1 MLEDSYEPLSIEQK
15 WQSEWELKNQF
26 KPVESDKQ
34 FSIVIP
40 PPNVTGSLHMGHA
53 LEHSIIDVIVRIK
66 RLQGFETLWV
76 PGTDHAG
83 IITQLLVE
91 NELSEKGLSKED
103 VGRENFISKV
113 WEWKEKSGENI
124 SGQMK
129 KLGMSC
135 DWSRERF
142 TMDEGLS
149 AAVRQVF
156 VTLYDSGF
164 IYKGSRMVNWDTKL
178 MSAVSD
184 LEVNLEEQTGKLWS
198 VKYKCGDEFITIAT
212 TRPETILADTAV
224 AVNPDD
230 ERYKNFIGKTAIIP
244 IVNREVPIIADEY
257 VDKEFGSGCV
267 KITPAHDFND
277 YEIGLKHDLEVISCM
292 KLDGTMSDDDFMPEN
307 YKNLDR
313 FEARDQIVSELSEL
327 GFLVSADDHVIQ
339 LPKGDRSKSILEPM
353 ITDQWFVKTK
363 ELADRGIAEVENEN
377 MKFIPKNWEKT
388 YFEWMYNIQ
397 DWCISRQIWWGHQIP
412 AWYDEDGNIYVA
424 TTESEVRAKYKL
436 SDDLKLS
443 QDKDVLDTWFSS
455 ALWPFS
461 TLGWPEESTDLEKY
475 YPTSLLVTGFDIIFF
490 WVARMIMMGL
500 NFNDDVPF
508 KDILIH
514 GLVRDSKGR
523 KMSKSLKNT
532 IDPLELSEKHGADA
546 LRFSLIEK
554 AAPGQDVPFDEE
566 WTIAAAKKFGN
577 KLWNAAKFVHLYSPE
592 EKRTDEIKEITCP
605 ENVWIASRFDEVLA
619 EFNELFEKYK
629 ISDAYKLIYNFVWSD
644 LFDWYFEFSK
654 NLIDD
659 EKTKDET
666 MFVLRTIF
674 LKSIKILNPAMP
686 HITEEIWSTFED
698 DLLINNTWPE
708 DEGKELNPEVNDVEN
723 LKEVISQIRNFKATY
738 QLKNKE
744 ILKLNSSKDV
754 SPWFTK
760 QLENIG
766 NIELNLNSTE
776 DKNKKQV
783 VFQSGNYE
791 FYLLAE
797 DYIDIDVEIKK
808 LDKKIEDLSKTLA
821 VSRSRLENE
830 KFIKNAKEELIEK
843 EKQNVIEVENEI
855 ELLKQTRDQF
865 SV

>member
-230 ERYKNFIGKTAIIP
+230 ERYKSFIGKTAIIP

-313 FEARDQIVSELSEL
+313 FEARDQILNELSEL

-424 TTESEVRAKYKL
+424 TTESEVREKYKL

-461 TLGWPEESTDLEKY
+461 TLGWPEESTDLKKY

-566 WTIAAAKKFGN
+566 WTIAAKKFGN

-666 MFVLRTIF
+666 MFVLRTTF

-708 DEGKELNPEVNDVEN
+708 VEGKELNPEANDVEN

-744 ILKLNSSKDV
+744 ILKLNLSKDV

-766 NIELNLNSTE
+766 NVELNLNSPE
-776 DKNKKQV
+776 DKDKKQV

>member
-230 ERYKNFIGKTAIIP
+230 ERYKSFIGKTAIIP

-313 FEARDQIVSELSEL
+313 FEARDQIVNELSEL

-424 TTESEVRAKYKL
+424 TTESEVREKYKL

-461 TLGWPEESTDLEKY
+461 TLGWPEESTDLKKY

-566 WTIAAAKKFGN
+566 WTIAAKKFGN

-605 ENVWIASRFDEVLA
+605 ENVWIGSRFDEVLA

-666 MFVLRTIF
+666 MFVLRTTF

-708 DEGKELNPEVNDVEN
+708 VEGKELNPEVNDVEN

-766 NIELNLNSTE
+766 NVELNLNSPE
-776 DKNKKQV
+776 DKDKKQV

>member
-230 ERYKNFIGKTAIIP
+230 ERYKSFIGKTAIIP

-313 FEARDQIVSELSEL
+313 FEARDQIVNELSEL

-424 TTESEVRAKYKL
+424 TTESEVREKYKL

-461 TLGWPEESTDLEKY
+461 TLGWPEESTDLDKY

-566 WTIAAAKKFGN
+566 WTIAAKKFGN

-708 DEGKELNPEVNDVEN
+708 VDDKELNPEVNDVEN

-754 SPWFTK
+754 GPWFTK

-766 NIELNLNSTE
+766 NVELNLNSPE
-776 DKNKKQV
+776 DKDKKQI

-821 VSRSRLENE
+821 VSKSRLENE

>member
-230 ERYKNFIGKTAIIP
+230 ERYKSFIGKTAIIP

-313 FEARDQIVSELSEL
+313 FEARDQIVNELSEL

-424 TTESEVRAKYKL
+424 TTESEVREKYKL

-566 WTIAAAKKFGN
+566 WTIAAKKFGN

-666 MFVLRTIF
+666 MFVLRTTF

-708 DEGKELNPEVNDVEN
+708 VEGKELNPEANDVEN

-754 SPWFTK
+754 GPWFTK

-766 NIELNLNSTE
+766 NVELNLNSPE
-776 DKNKKQV
+776 DKDKKQV

>member
-1 MLEDSYEPLSIEQK
+1 
-15 WQSEWELKNQF
+15 
-26 KPVESDKQ
+26 
-34 FSIVIP
+34 
-40 PPNVTGSLHMGHA
+40 
-53 LEHSIIDVIVRIK
+53 
-66 RLQGFETLWV
+66 
-76 PGTDHAG
+76 
-83 IITQLLVE
+83 
-91 NELSEKGLSKED
+91 
-103 VGRENFISKV
+103 
-113 WEWKEKSGENI
+113 
-124 SGQMK
+124 MK

-230 ERYKNFIGKTAIIP
+230 ERYKSFIGKTAIIP

-313 FEARDQIVSELSEL
+313 FEARDQIVNELSEL

-424 TTESEVRAKYKL
+424 TTESEVREKYKL

-461 TLGWPEESTDLEKY
+461 TLGWPEESTDLKKY

-566 WTIAAAKKFGN
+566 WTIAAKKFGN

-666 MFVLRTIF
+666 MFVLRTTF

-708 DEGKELNPEVNDVEN
+708 VEGKELNPEVNDVEN

-754 SPWFTK
+754 GPWFTK

-766 NIELNLNSTE
+766 NVELNLNSPE
-776 DKNKKQV
+776 DKDKKQV

>member
-230 ERYKNFIGKTAIIP
+230 ERYKSFIGKTAIIP

-412 AWYDEDGNIYVA
+412 AWYDEDGSIYVA
-424 TTESEVRAKYKL
+424 TTESEVREKYKL

-461 TLGWPEESTDLEKY
+461 TLGWPEESTDLDKY

-566 WTIAAAKKFGN
+566 WTIAAKKFGN

-666 MFVLRTIF
+666 MFVLRTTF

-708 DEGKELNPEVNDVEN
+708 VEGKELNPEANDVEN

-766 NIELNLNSTE
+766 NVELNLNSPE
-776 DKNKKQV
+776 DKDKKQV

-808 LDKKIEDLSKTLA
+808 LDKKIDDLSKTLA
-821 VSRSRLENE
+821 VSRSRLEND
-830 KFIKNAKEELIEK
+830 KFIKNANEELIEK

>member
-313 FEARDQIVSELSEL
+313 FEARDQIVNELSEL

-424 TTESEVRAKYKL
+424 TSESEVRAKYKL

-566 WTIAAAKKFGN
+566 WTIAAKKFGN

-592 EKRTDEIKEITCP
+592 EKRTDEIREITCP
-605 ENVWIASRFDEVLA
+605 ENVWITSRFDEVLA

-666 MFVLRTIF
+666 MFVLRTTF
-674 LKSIKILNPAMP
+674 LKSINILNPAMP

-708 DEGKELNPEVNDVEN
+708 VEGKELNPEVNDVEN

-744 ILKLNSSKDV
+744 ILKLNLSKDV

-766 NIELNLNSTE
+766 NIELNFNSPE

>member
-91 NELSEKGLSKED
+91 NELLEKGLSKED

-230 ERYKNFIGKTAIIP
+230 ERYKSFIGKTAIIP

-313 FEARDQIVSELSEL
+313 FEARDQIVNELSEL

-412 AWYDEDGNIYVA
+412 AWYDEEGNIYVA
-424 TTESEVRAKYKL
+424 TTESEVRAKYEL

-461 TLGWPEESTDLEKY
+461 TLGWPEESTDLKKY

-566 WTIAAAKKFGN
+566 WTIAAKKFGN

-592 EKRTDEIKEITCP
+592 EKRTDEIKKITCP
-605 ENVWIASRFDEVLA
+605 ENVWITSRFDEVLA

-666 MFVLRTIF
+666 MFVLRTTF

-708 DEGKELNPEVNDVEN
+708 VEGKELNPEANDVEN

-766 NIELNLNSTE
+766 NVELNLNSPE
-776 DKNKKQV
+776 DKDKKQV

>member
-230 ERYKNFIGKTAIIP
+230 ERYKSFIGKTAIIP

-313 FEARDQIVSELSEL
+313 FEARDQIVNELSEL

-566 WTIAAAKKFGN
+566 WTIAAKKFGN

-592 EKRTDEIKEITCP
+592 EKRIDEIKEITCP
-605 ENVWIASRFDEVLA
+605 ENVWIVSRFDEVLA

-666 MFVLRTIF
+666 MFVLRNTF

-698 DLLINNTWPE
+698 DLLINNIWPE
-708 DEGKELNPEVNDVEN
+708 VEGKELNPEANDVEN

-754 SPWFTK
+754 GPWFTK

-766 NIELNLNSTE
+766 NVELNLNSPE
-776 DKNKKQV
+776 DKDKKQV

>member
-224 AVNPDD
+224 AVNPND
-230 ERYKNFIGKTAIIP
+230 ERYKSFIGKTAIIP

-277 YEIGLKHDLEVISCM
+277 YDIGLKHDLEVISCM

-313 FEARDQIVSELSEL
+313 FQARDQIVNELSEL

-424 TTESEVRAKYKL
+424 TSESEVRAKYKL

-566 WTIAAAKKFGN
+566 WTIAAKKFGN

-605 ENVWIASRFDEVLA
+605 ENVWITSRFDEVLA

-654 NLIDD
+654 NLIED

-708 DEGKELNPEVNDVEN
+708 VEGKELNPEANDVEN

-744 ILKLNSSKDV
+744 ILKLNSSKNV
-754 SPWFTK
+754 GPWFTK

-766 NIELNLNSTE
+766 NVELNLNSPE
-776 DKNKKQV
+776 DKDKKQV

-855 ELLKQTRDQF
+855 KLLKQTRDQF

>member
-1 MLEDSYEPLSIEQK
+1 M
-15 WQSEWELKNQF
+15 
-26 KPVESDKQ
+26 
-34 FSIVIP
+34 
-40 PPNVTGSLHMGHA
+40 
-53 LEHSIIDVIVRIK
+53 
-66 RLQGFETLWV
+66 
-76 PGTDHAG
+76 
-83 IITQLLVE
+83 
-91 NELSEKGLSKED
+91 
-103 VGRENFISKV
+103 
-113 WEWKEKSGENI
+113 
-124 SGQMK
+124 
-129 KLGMSC
+129 
-135 DWSRERF
+135 
-142 TMDEGLS
+142 
-149 AAVRQVF
+149 
-156 VTLYDSGF
+156 
-164 IYKGSRMVNWDTKL
+164 
-178 MSAVSD
+178 
-184 LEVNLEEQTGKLWS
+184 
-198 VKYKCGDEFITIAT
+198 
-212 TRPETILADTAV
+212 
-224 AVNPDD
+224 
-230 ERYKNFIGKTAIIP
+230 
-244 IVNREVPIIADEY
+244 
-257 VDKEFGSGCV
+257 
-267 KITPAHDFND
+267 
-277 YEIGLKHDLEVISCM
+277 KHDLEVISCM

-313 FEARDQIVSELSEL
+313 FEARDQIVNELSEL

-424 TTESEVRAKYKL
+424 TTESEVREKYKL

-566 WTIAAAKKFGN
+566 WTIAAKKFGN

-605 ENVWIASRFDEVLA
+605 ENVWITSRFDEVLA

-666 MFVLRTIF
+666 MFVLRTTF

-708 DEGKELNPEVNDVEN
+708 VEGKELNPEANDVEN

-754 SPWFTK
+754 GPWFTK

-766 NIELNLNSTE
+766 NVELNLNSPE

>member
-230 ERYKNFIGKTAIIP
+230 ERYKSFIGKTAIIP

-313 FEARDQIVSELSEL
+313 FEARDQIVNELSEL

-424 TTESEVRAKYKL
+424 TTESEVREKYKL

-566 WTIAAAKKFGN
+566 WTIAAKKFGN

-605 ENVWIASRFDEVLA
+605 ENVWITSRFDEVLA

-666 MFVLRTIF
+666 MFVLRTTF

-708 DEGKELNPEVNDVEN
+708 VEGKELNPEVNDVEN

-754 SPWFTK
+754 GPWFTK

-766 NIELNLNSTE
+766 NVELNLNSPE
-776 DKNKKQV
+776 DKDKKQV

>member
-1 MLEDSYEPLSIEQK
+1 
-15 WQSEWELKNQF
+15 
-26 KPVESDKQ
+26 
-34 FSIVIP
+34 
-40 PPNVTGSLHMGHA
+40 
-53 LEHSIIDVIVRIK
+53 
-66 RLQGFETLWV
+66 
-76 PGTDHAG
+76 
-83 IITQLLVE
+83 
-91 NELSEKGLSKED
+91 
-103 VGRENFISKV
+103 
-113 WEWKEKSGENI
+113 
-124 SGQMK
+124 MK

-230 ERYKNFIGKTAIIP
+230 ERYKSFIGKTAIIP

-313 FEARDQIVSELSEL
+313 FEARDQIVNELSEL

-566 WTIAAAKKFGN
+566 WTIAAKKFGN

-605 ENVWIASRFDEVLA
+605 ENVWITSRFDEVLA

-666 MFVLRTIF
+666 MFVLRTTF

-708 DEGKELNPEVNDVEN
+708 VEGKELNPEANDVEN

-766 NIELNLNSTE
+766 NVELNLNSPE

>member
-1 MLEDSYEPLSIEQK
+1 M
-15 WQSEWELKNQF
+15 
-26 KPVESDKQ
+26 
-34 FSIVIP
+34 
-40 PPNVTGSLHMGHA
+40 
-53 LEHSIIDVIVRIK
+53 
-66 RLQGFETLWV
+66 
-76 PGTDHAG
+76 
-83 IITQLLVE
+83 
-91 NELSEKGLSKED
+91 
-103 VGRENFISKV
+103 
-113 WEWKEKSGENI
+113 
-124 SGQMK
+124 
-129 KLGMSC
+129 
-135 DWSRERF
+135 
-142 TMDEGLS
+142 
-149 AAVRQVF
+149 
-156 VTLYDSGF
+156 
-164 IYKGSRMVNWDTKL
+164 
-178 MSAVSD
+178 
-184 LEVNLEEQTGKLWS
+184 
-198 VKYKCGDEFITIAT
+198 
-212 TRPETILADTAV
+212 
-224 AVNPDD
+224 
-230 ERYKNFIGKTAIIP
+230 
-244 IVNREVPIIADEY
+244 
-257 VDKEFGSGCV
+257 
-267 KITPAHDFND
+267 
-277 YEIGLKHDLEVISCM
+277 KHDLEVISCM

-313 FEARDQIVSELSEL
+313 FEARDQIVNELSEL

-363 ELADRGIAEVENEN
+363 ELANRGIAEVENEN

-412 AWYDEDGNIYVA
+412 AWYDEEGNIYVA
-424 TTESEVRAKYKL
+424 TTESEVREKYKL

-566 WTIAAAKKFGN
+566 WTIAAKKFGN

-605 ENVWIASRFDEVLA
+605 ENVWITSRFDEVLA

-666 MFVLRTIF
+666 MFVLRTTF

-708 DEGKELNPEVNDVEN
+708 VEGKELNPEVNDVEN

-754 SPWFTK
+754 GPWFTK

-766 NIELNLNSTE
+766 NVELNLNSPE
-776 DKNKKQV
+776 DKDKKQV

-821 VSRSRLENE
+821 VSRSRLEND

>member
-230 ERYKNFIGKTAIIP
+230 ERYKSFIGKTAIIP

-313 FEARDQIVSELSEL
+313 FEARDQIVNELSEL

-461 TLGWPEESTDLEKY
+461 TLGWPEESTDLKKY

-566 WTIAAAKKFGN
+566 WTIAAKKFGN

-666 MFVLRTIF
+666 MFVLRTTF

-708 DEGKELNPEVNDVEN
+708 VEGKELNPEVNDVEN

-754 SPWFTK
+754 GPWFTK

-766 NIELNLNSTE
+766 NVELNLSSPE
-776 DKNKKQV
+776 DKVKKQV

-821 VSRSRLENE
+821 VSKSRLENE

>member
-230 ERYKNFIGKTAIIP
+230 ERYKSFIGKTAIIP

-313 FEARDQIVSELSEL
+313 FEARDQIVNELSEL

-424 TTESEVRAKYKL
+424 TTESEVREKYKL

-566 WTIAAAKKFGN
+566 WTIAAKKFGN

-708 DEGKELNPEVNDVEN
+708 VEGKELNPEVNDVEN

-754 SPWFTK
+754 GPWFTN

-766 NIELNLNSTE
+766 NVELNLNSPE
-776 DKNKKQV
+776 DKDKKQV

>member
-230 ERYKNFIGKTAIIP
+230 ERYKSFIGKTAIIP

-313 FEARDQIVSELSEL
+313 FEARDQIVNELSEL

-424 TTESEVRAKYKL
+424 TTESEVREKYKL

-461 TLGWPEESTDLEKY
+461 TLGWPEESTDLKKY

-566 WTIAAAKKFGN
+566 WTIAAKKFGN

-666 MFVLRTIF
+666 MFVLRTTF

-708 DEGKELNPEVNDVEN
+708 VEGKELKSEANDVEN

-744 ILKLNSSKDV
+744 ILNLNLSKDV

-766 NIELNLNSTE
+766 NIKLNLNSTE

>member
-230 ERYKNFIGKTAIIP
+230 ERYKSFIGKTAIIP

-313 FEARDQIVSELSEL
+313 FEARDQIVNELSEL

-412 AWYDEDGNIYVA
+412 AWYDEDGSIYVA
-424 TTESEVRAKYKL
+424 TTESEVREKYKL

-461 TLGWPEESTDLEKY
+461 TLGWPEESTDLDKY

-566 WTIAAAKKFGN
+566 WTIAAKKFGN

-592 EKRTDEIKEITCP
+592 EKRTDEIKEITCS
-605 ENVWIASRFDEVLA
+605 ENVWITSRFDEVLA

-666 MFVLRTIF
+666 MFVLRTTF

-708 DEGKELNPEVNDVEN
+708 VEGKELNPEVNDVEN

-766 NIELNLNSTE
+766 NVELNLNSPE
-776 DKNKKQV
+776 DKDKKQV

>member
-230 ERYKNFIGKTAIIP
+230 ERYKSFIGKTAIIP

-313 FEARDQIVSELSEL
+313 FEARDQIVNELSEL

-424 TTESEVRAKYKL
+424 TTESEVREKYKL

-461 TLGWPEESTDLEKY
+461 TLGWPEESTDLDKY

-566 WTIAAAKKFGN
+566 WTIAAKKFGN

-605 ENVWIASRFDEVLA
+605 EKVWSASRFDEVLA

-666 MFVLRTIF
+666 MFVLRTTF

-708 DEGKELNPEVNDVEN
+708 VEGKELNPEANDVEN

-754 SPWFTK
+754 GPWFTK

-766 NIELNLNSTE
+766 NVELNLNSPE
-776 DKNKKQV
+776 DKDKKQV

>member
-230 ERYKNFIGKTAIIP
+230 ERYKSFIGKTAIIP

-313 FEARDQIVSELSEL
+313 FEARDQIVNELSEL

-424 TTESEVRAKYKL
+424 TTESEVREKYKL

-461 TLGWPEESTDLEKY
+461 TLGWPEESTDLKKY

-566 WTIAAAKKFGN
+566 WTIAAKKFGN

-605 ENVWIASRFDEVLA
+605 ENVWIMSRFDEVLA

-666 MFVLRTIF
+666 MFVLRTTF

-708 DEGKELNPEVNDVEN
+708 VEGKELNPEANDVEN

-754 SPWFTK
+754 GPWFTK

-766 NIELNLNSTE
+766 NVELNLNSPE
-776 DKNKKQV
+776 DKVKKQV

>member
-230 ERYKNFIGKTAIIP
+230 ERYKSFIGKTAIIP

-313 FEARDQIVSELSEL
+313 FEARDQIVNELSEL

-424 TTESEVRAKYKL
+424 TSESEVRAKYKL

-566 WTIAAAKKFGN
+566 WTIAAKKFGN

-666 MFVLRTIF
+666 MFVLRTTF

-708 DEGKELNPEVNDVEN
+708 VEGKELNPDANDVEN

-766 NIELNLNSTE
+766 NVELNLNSPE
-776 DKNKKQV
+776 DKDKKQV

>member
-230 ERYKNFIGKTAIIP
+230 ERYKSFIGKTAIIP

-292 KLDGTMSDDDFMPEN
+292 KLDGTMSDEDFMPDN

-313 FEARDQIVSELSEL
+313 FEARDLIVNELSEL

-461 TLGWPEESTDLEKY
+461 TLGWPEESRDLDKY

-566 WTIAAAKKFGN
+566 WTIAAKKFGN

-592 EKRTDEIKEITCP
+592 EKRNDDIKEITCP
-605 ENVWIASRFDEVLA
+605 ENVWITSRFDEVLA

-659 EKTKDET
+659 EKTKAET
-666 MFVLRTIF
+666 MFVLRTTF

-708 DEGKELNPEVNDVEN
+708 VEGKDLNPKANDVEN

-744 ILKLNSSKDV
+744 ILKLNLSKDV

-766 NIELNLNSTE
+766 NIELNLNSSE

>member
-230 ERYKNFIGKTAIIP
+230 ERYKSFIGKTAIIP

-313 FEARDQIVSELSEL
+313 FEARDQIVNELSEL

-424 TTESEVRAKYKL
+424 TTESEVREKYKL

-461 TLGWPEESTDLEKY
+461 TLGWPEESTDLKKY

-566 WTIAAAKKFGN
+566 WTIAAKKFGN

-666 MFVLRTIF
+666 MFVLRTTF

-708 DEGKELNPEVNDVEN
+708 VEGKELNPEVNDVEN

-754 SPWFTK
+754 GSWFTK

-766 NIELNLNSTE
+766 NVELNLNSPE
-776 DKNKKQV
+776 DKDKKQV

>member
-230 ERYKNFIGKTAIIP
+230 ERYKSFIGKTAIIP

-313 FEARDQIVSELSEL
+313 FEARDQIVNELSEL

-424 TTESEVRAKYKL
+424 TTESEVREKYKL

-461 TLGWPEESTDLEKY
+461 TLGWPEESTDLKKY

-566 WTIAAAKKFGN
+566 WTIAAKKFGN
-577 KLWNAAKFVHLYSPE
+577 KLWNAAKFVHLYSSE
-592 EKRTDEIKEITCP
+592 EKRTDEIREITCP

-666 MFVLRTIF
+666 MFVLRTTF

-708 DEGKELNPEVNDVEN
+708 VEGKELNPEVNDVEN

-754 SPWFTK
+754 GPWFTK

-766 NIELNLNSTE
+766 NVELNLNSPE
-776 DKNKKQV
+776 DKDKKQV

>member
-230 ERYKNFIGKTAIIP
+230 ERYKSFIGKTAIIP

-313 FEARDQIVSELSEL
+313 FEARDQIVNELSEL

-424 TTESEVRAKYKL
+424 TTESEVREKYKL

-461 TLGWPEESTDLEKY
+461 TLGWPEESTDLKKY

-566 WTIAAAKKFGN
+566 WTIAAKKFGN

-659 EKTKDET
+659 DKTKDET
-666 MFVLRTIF
+666 MFVLRTTF

-708 DEGKELNPEVNDVEN
+708 VEGKELNPEANDVEN

-754 SPWFTK
+754 GPWFTK

-766 NIELNLNSTE
+766 NVELNLNSPE
-776 DKNKKQV
+776 DKDKKQV

-821 VSRSRLENE
+821 VSRSRLEND

>member
-103 VGRENFISKV
+103 IGRENFISKV

-230 ERYKNFIGKTAIIP
+230 ERYKSFIGKTAIIP

-313 FEARDQIVSELSEL
+313 FEARDQIVNELSEL

-424 TTESEVRAKYKL
+424 TTESEVREKYKL

-461 TLGWPEESTDLEKY
+461 TLGWPEESTDLKKY

-566 WTIAAAKKFGN
+566 WTIAAKKFGN
-577 KLWNAAKFVHLYSPE
+577 KLWNGAKFVHLYSPE

-666 MFVLRTIF
+666 MFVLRTTF

-708 DEGKELNPEVNDVEN
+708 VEGKELNPEVNDVEN

-754 SPWFTK
+754 GPWFTK

-766 NIELNLNSTE
+766 NVELNLNSPE
-776 DKNKKQV
+776 DKDKKQI

-791 FYLLAE
+791 FYLLSE

>member
-230 ERYKNFIGKTAIIP
+230 ERYKSFIGKTAIIP

-313 FEARDQIVSELSEL
+313 FEARDQIVNELSEL

-566 WTIAAAKKFGN
+566 WTIAAKKFGN

-666 MFVLRTIF
+666 MFVLRTTF

-708 DEGKELNPEVNDVEN
+708 VEGKELNPEVNDVEN

-754 SPWFTK
+754 GPWFTK

-766 NIELNLNSTE
+766 NVELNLNSPE
-776 DKNKKQV
+776 DKDKKQI

>member
-135 DWSRERF
+135 DWARERF

-230 ERYKNFIGKTAIIP
+230 ERYKSFIGKTAIIP

-313 FEARDQIVSELSEL
+313 FEARDQIVNELSEL

-424 TTESEVRAKYKL
+424 TSESEVREKYKL

-566 WTIAAAKKFGN
+566 WTIAAKKFGN

-666 MFVLRTIF
+666 MFVLRTTF

-708 DEGKELNPEVNDVEN
+708 VEGKELNPEVNDVEN

-766 NIELNLNSTE
+766 NVELNFNSPE
-776 DKNKKQV
+776 DKDKKQV

-821 VSRSRLENE
+821 VSRSRLEND

>member
-230 ERYKNFIGKTAIIP
+230 ERYKSFIGKTAIIP

-313 FEARDQIVSELSEL
+313 FEARDQIVNELSEL

-424 TTESEVRAKYKL
+424 TTESEVREKYKL

-461 TLGWPEESTDLEKY
+461 TLGWPEESTDLKKY

-566 WTIAAAKKFGN
+566 WTIAAKKFGN

-592 EKRTDEIKEITCP
+592 EKRTDEIKEISCP

-666 MFVLRTIF
+666 MFVLRTTF

-708 DEGKELNPEVNDVEN
+708 VEGKELNPDANDVEN

-754 SPWFTK
+754 GPWFTK

-766 NIELNLNSTE
+766 NVELNPNSPE
-776 DKNKKQV
+776 DKDKKQI

>member
-230 ERYKNFIGKTAIIP
+230 ERYKSFIGKTAIIP

-313 FEARDQIVSELSEL
+313 FEARDQIVNELSEL

-424 TTESEVRAKYKL
+424 TTESEVRERYKL

-461 TLGWPEESTDLEKY
+461 TLGWPEESTDLKKY

-566 WTIAAAKKFGN
+566 WTIAAKKFGN

-605 ENVWIASRFDEVLA
+605 ENVWITSRFDEVLA

-666 MFVLRTIF
+666 MFVLRTTF

-708 DEGKELNPEVNDVEN
+708 VEGKELNPEVNDVEN

-754 SPWFTK
+754 GPWFTK

-766 NIELNLNSTE
+766 NVELNLNSPE
-776 DKNKKQV
+776 DKDKKQV

-821 VSRSRLENE
+821 VSKSRLENE

>member
-1 MLEDSYEPLSIEQK
+1 M
-15 WQSEWELKNQF
+15 
-26 KPVESDKQ
+26 
-34 FSIVIP
+34 
-40 PPNVTGSLHMGHA
+40 
-53 LEHSIIDVIVRIK
+53 
-66 RLQGFETLWV
+66 
-76 PGTDHAG
+76 
-83 IITQLLVE
+83 
-91 NELSEKGLSKED
+91 
-103 VGRENFISKV
+103 
-113 WEWKEKSGENI
+113 
-124 SGQMK
+124 
-129 KLGMSC
+129 
-135 DWSRERF
+135 
-142 TMDEGLS
+142 
-149 AAVRQVF
+149 
-156 VTLYDSGF
+156 
-164 IYKGSRMVNWDTKL
+164 
-178 MSAVSD
+178 
-184 LEVNLEEQTGKLWS
+184 
-198 VKYKCGDEFITIAT
+198 
-212 TRPETILADTAV
+212 
-224 AVNPDD
+224 
-230 ERYKNFIGKTAIIP
+230 
-244 IVNREVPIIADEY
+244 
-257 VDKEFGSGCV
+257 
-267 KITPAHDFND
+267 
-277 YEIGLKHDLEVISCM
+277 KHDLEVISCM

-313 FEARDQIVSELSEL
+313 FEARDQIVNELSEL

-424 TTESEVRAKYKL
+424 TSESEVRAKYKL

-566 WTIAAAKKFGN
+566 WTIAAKKFGN

-605 ENVWIASRFDEVLA
+605 ENVWITSRFDEVLA

-666 MFVLRTIF
+666 MFVLRTTF

-708 DEGKELNPEVNDVEN
+708 VEGKELNPEANDVEN

-754 SPWFTK
+754 GPWFTK

-766 NIELNLNSTE
+766 NVELNLNSPE
-776 DKNKKQV
+776 DKDKKQV

>member
-230 ERYKNFIGKTAIIP
+230 ERYKSFIGKTAIIP

-313 FEARDQIVSELSEL
+313 FEARDQIVNELSEL

-424 TTESEVRAKYKL
+424 TTESEVREKYKL

-461 TLGWPEESTDLEKY
+461 TLGWPEESTDLKKY

-566 WTIAAAKKFGN
+566 WTIAAKKFGN

-666 MFVLRTIF
+666 MFVLRTTF

-708 DEGKELNPEVNDVEN
+708 VEGKELNPEVNDVEN

-744 ILKLNSSKDV
+744 ILKLNLSKDV

-760 QLENIG
+760 QLKNIG
-766 NIELNLNSTE
+766 NVELNLNSPE
-776 DKNKKQV
+776 DKDKKQI

-821 VSRSRLENE
+821 VSKSRLENE

>member
-230 ERYKNFIGKTAIIP
+230 ERYKSFIGKTAIIP

-313 FEARDQIVSELSEL
+313 FEARDQIVNELSEL

-424 TTESEVRAKYKL
+424 TTESEVREKYKL

-566 WTIAAAKKFGN
+566 WTIAAKKFGN

-592 EKRTDEIKEITCP
+592 EKRTDEIREITCP
-605 ENVWIASRFDEVLA
+605 ENVWITSRFDEVLA

-666 MFVLRTIF
+666 MFVLRTTF

-708 DEGKELNPEVNDVEN
+708 VEGKELNPEANDVEN

-754 SPWFTK
+754 GPWFTK

-766 NIELNLNSTE
+766 NVELNLNSPE
-776 DKNKKQV
+776 DKDKKQV

-821 VSRSRLENE
+821 VSRSRLEND

>member
-230 ERYKNFIGKTAIIP
+230 ERYKSFIGKTAIIP

-313 FEARDQIVSELSEL
+313 FEARDQIVNELSEL

-566 WTIAAAKKFGN
+566 WTIAAKKFGN

-592 EKRTDEIKEITCP
+592 DKRTDDIKEITFP
-605 ENVWIASRFDEVLA
+605 ENVWITSRFDEVLA

-666 MFVLRTIF
+666 MFVLRTTF

-708 DEGKELNPEVNDVEN
+708 VEGKELNPEANDVEN

-754 SPWFTK
+754 GPWFTK

-766 NIELNLNSTE
+766 NVELNLNSPE
-776 DKNKKQV
+776 DKDKKQV

>member
-1 MLEDSYEPLSIEQK
+1 
-15 WQSEWELKNQF
+15 
-26 KPVESDKQ
+26 
-34 FSIVIP
+34 
-40 PPNVTGSLHMGHA
+40 
-53 LEHSIIDVIVRIK
+53 
-66 RLQGFETLWV
+66 
-76 PGTDHAG
+76 
-83 IITQLLVE
+83 
-91 NELSEKGLSKED
+91 
-103 VGRENFISKV
+103 
-113 WEWKEKSGENI
+113 
-124 SGQMK
+124 MK

-230 ERYKNFIGKTAIIP
+230 ERYKSFIGKTAIIP

-292 KLDGTMSDDDFMPEN
+292 KLNGTMSDDDFMPEN

-313 FEARDQIVSELSEL
+313 FEARDQIVNELSEL

-424 TTESEVRAKYKL
+424 TTESEVREKYKL

-461 TLGWPEESTDLEKY
+461 TLGWPEESTDLDKY

-566 WTIAAAKKFGN
+566 WTIAAKKFGN

-666 MFVLRTIF
+666 MFVLRTTF

-708 DEGKELNPEVNDVEN
+708 VEGKELNPEANDVEN

-754 SPWFTK
+754 GPWFTK

-766 NIELNLNSTE
+766 NVELNLNSPE
-776 DKNKKQV
+776 DKDKKQV

>member
-91 NELSEKGLSKED
+91 NELLEKGLSKED

-230 ERYKNFIGKTAIIP
+230 ERYKSFIGKTAIIP

-292 KLDGTMSDDDFMPEN
+292 KLNGTMSDDDFMPEN

-313 FEARDQIVSELSEL
+313 FEARDQIVNELSEL

-424 TTESEVRAKYKL
+424 TTESEVREKYKL

-461 TLGWPEESTDLEKY
+461 TLGWPEESTDLKKY

-566 WTIAAAKKFGN
+566 WTIAAKKFGN

-659 EKTKDET
+659 DKTKDET
-666 MFVLRTIF
+666 MFVLRTTF

-708 DEGKELNPEVNDVEN
+708 VEGKELNPEANDVEN

-754 SPWFTK
+754 GPWFTK

-766 NIELNLNSTE
+766 NVELNLNSPE
-776 DKNKKQV
+776 DKVKKQV

-843 EKQNVIEVENEI
+843 EKQNVVEVENEI

>member
-230 ERYKNFIGKTAIIP
+230 ERYKSFIGKTAIIP

-313 FEARDQIVSELSEL
+313 FEARDQIVNELSEL

-424 TTESEVRAKYKL
+424 TTESEVREKYKL

-566 WTIAAAKKFGN
+566 WTIAAKKFGN

-666 MFVLRTIF
+666 MFVLRTTF

-708 DEGKELNPEVNDVEN
+708 VEGKELNPEVNDVEN

-738 QLKNKE
+738 QFKNKE

-754 SPWFTK
+754 GPWFTN

-766 NIELNLNSTE
+766 NVELNLNSPE
-776 DKNKKQV
+776 DKDKKQV
-783 VFQSGNYE
+783 VFQSGIYE

-808 LDKKIEDLSKTLA
+808 LDKKIEDLSKTQA
-821 VSRSRLENE
+821 VSKSRLENE

>member
-91 NELSEKGLSKED
+91 NELLEKGLSKED

-230 ERYKNFIGKTAIIP
+230 ERYKSFIGKTAIIP

-313 FEARDQIVSELSEL
+313 FEARDQIVNELSEL

-412 AWYDEDGNIYVA
+412 AWYDEEGNIYVA
-424 TTESEVRAKYKL
+424 TTESEVREKYKL

-566 WTIAAAKKFGN
+566 WTIAAKKFGN

-666 MFVLRTIF
+666 MFVLRTTF

-708 DEGKELNPEVNDVEN
+708 VEGKELNPEANDVEN

-754 SPWFTK
+754 DPWFTK

-766 NIELNLNSTE
+766 NVELNFNSPE